1 MNDDKYKEYISNSI
15 NRLINENC
23 IQINF
28 NKQQKLVVYIE
39 ILQPQWYI
47 DMNEEDKEIII
58 SNLQSHYLNK
68 ISKINFKE
76 LLN

>member
-28 NKQQKLVVYIE
+28 NKQQKLEVYIE